1 MFHTLS
7 INVAEM
13 LDKMQFYLIK
23 NTLKKKNKK
32 MSNLIK

>member
-7 INVAEM
+7 INVAEI

-23 NTLKKKNKK
+23 NKFKKNKK

>member
-7 INVAEM
+7 INVAEI

-23 NTLKKKNKK
+23 NKFKKNKK
-32 MSNLIK
+32 CPT